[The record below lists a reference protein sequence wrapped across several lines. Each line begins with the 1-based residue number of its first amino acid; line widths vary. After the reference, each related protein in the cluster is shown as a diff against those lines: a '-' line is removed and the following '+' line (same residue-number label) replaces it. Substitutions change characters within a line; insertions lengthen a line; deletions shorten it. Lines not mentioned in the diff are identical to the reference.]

1 MAFKTSSKKKKAT
14 VSTAS
19 AKIAAIKK
27 KPPTTTSTIEI
38 SLKEPPKAVK
48 VTPPKEEKSAPPTQ
62 GSQSVTLT
70 SEHQN
75 LQQKIHETLQ
85 SQLQGLEEQ
94 LQTAAIRDN
103 QTNINPAMIKAQA
116 QLMVQA
122 ASAAQAIVESTK
134 HREQGMIAMD
144 ANQIATLSQL
154 QAEVIINA
162 NPQTTLLIGSSEGYG
177 IPAQQQVHIQ
187 QQALVHA
194 HTQAQVSAGIY
205 KGTYNPQ
212 LSATPSSTKAVSTND
227 DMDKKLPAK

>member
-1 MAFKTSSKKKKAT
+1 MASIKTSSKKKKAT

-19 AKIAAIKK
+19 VKTATKK

-38 SLKEPPKAVK
+38 SLKEPPKAAK
-48 VTPPKEEKSAPPTQ
+48 VTPPKEEKSASPTQ

-75 LQQKIHETLQ
+75 LQQKIHKTLQ
-85 SQLQGLEEQ
+85 SQLQVLEEQ
-94 LQTAAIRDN
+94 LQAAATRDN

-177 IPAQQQVHIQ
+177 IPAQQQIHIQ

-212 LSATPSSTKAVSTND
+212 SSATPSSTKAVSTND

>member
-1 MAFKTSSKKKKAT
+1 
-14 VSTAS
+14 
-19 AKIAAIKK
+19 
-27 KPPTTTSTIEI
+27 
-38 SLKEPPKAVK
+38 
-48 VTPPKEEKSAPPTQ
+48 
-62 GSQSVTLT
+62 
-70 SEHQN
+70 
-75 LQQKIHETLQ
+75 
-85 SQLQGLEEQ
+85 
-94 LQTAAIRDN
+94 
-103 QTNINPAMIKAQA
+103 MIKAQA

-134 HREQGMIAMD
+134 NREQGMIAMD

-177 IPAQQQVHIQ
+177 IPAQQQIHIQ

-212 LSATPSSTKAVSTND
+212 SSSTKAVSTKAVSTND
-227 DMDKKLPAK
+227 DMDRKLPAK